1 MRTGGLP
8 PMGTARALVGGAAR
22 LSLRGRHLLAF
33 DAIATVTA
41 FLLSLALRF
50 DAPSAQFDAYVYAYA
65 WVLPVLVACR
75 LSAFV
80 LLRMYQRVWRYASV
94 DELVAILA
102 AVGLSSIA
110 GYTFIYAIVFST
122 PASAL
127 GFPRSVAIMD
137 TVLMIAFAGAW
148 RFALRLGRVGRAG
161 ASTTRGQRAL
171 VVGGGAAAIA
181 VLRELRANSQLG
193 LAPVGIVSDDLGEGQ
208 RLLGLPVLGPAA
220 DLARHIE
227 RSGAVAVL
235 LALPSA
241 DGRTLRKLVHQ
252 AESAGA
258 RCLTVPSV
266 AEVIAGRVTVNALRE
281 VEFEDLLRR
290 APSRIDL
297 DSVAHA
303 FRDRAVLITGGGGSI
318 GGELARQIIRF
329 GPRRLVLVGRGENS
343 IFETMQSLAPL
354 DAARAV
360 APVILDIRDR
370 ARLGRL
376 FDRERPDVVFHAAA
390 HKHVHFMEQFPEE
403 AVATN
408 IHGTENVLDAAV
420 ESGVGRFVFIS
431 TDKAVNPTSVMGA
444 TKRVGELL
452 VRQVARE
459 KGLAYATVRFGN
471 VLSSRG
477 SVVPVFRQQLARGGP
492 LTVTHPDAM
501 RYFMTIPE
509 AVQLV
514 LQAAVLAA
522 PGDTFVLDMGEPVR
536 IVQLARDLI
545 ELHGLGEDD
554 VRLEFIGQRP
564 GEKLV
569 EELYFAAER
578 PEPTS
583 HEAIRRVR
591 LNGAGAPDLRAR
603 IARLAA
609 EGDSSRAQTIVAGLQ
624 DLVPEYA
631 PAANAAVVDED
642 SPDREG
648 SRSS

>member
-1 MRTGGLP
+1 
-8 PMGTARALVGGAAR
+8 MGTARALVGGAAR

-50 DAPSAQFDAYVYAYA
+50 DAPSPQFDAYVYAYA

-220 DLARHIE
+220 DLAGHIE
-227 RSGAVAVL
+227 RSGAAAVL
-235 LALPSA
+235 LALPS
-241 DGRTLRKLVHQ
+241 
-252 AESAGA
+252 
-258 RCLTVPSV
+258 
-266 AEVIAGRVTVNALRE
+266 
-281 VEFEDLLRR
+281 EDLLRR

-303 FRDRAVLITGGGGSI
+303 FRDRIVLITGGGGSI

-522 PGDTFVLDMGEPVR
+522 PGDTFVLEMGDPVR

-603 IARLAA
+603 IARLATED
-609 EGDSSRAQTIVAGLQ
+609 EGSLARTIVAGLQ

-631 PAANAAVVDED
+631 PAANGPVVDED